1 MKHHMSLLNDL
12 GQRLL
17 RPAACAAFI
26 GLLAAAVSN
35 VLWAADANKPAS
47 YAVRLPITVAP
58 DAPLQRL
65 QLPAQALVQL
75 QSSGYN
81 DVRIFN
87 AQGQPVPMALS
98 AVATSPAE
106 RGRVLLVA
114 FPILGSESTPTLDG
128 LQLRIEERQGKR
140 VVQINTV
147 NEAVNPVAQKVLGAL
162 LDARDVKTPVVA
174 IALDV
179 DIPTAKP
186 ITFTIEASKDLKT
199 WRQLADTVMFKA
211 DGASLGAS
219 NVELVAQ
226 ELTGHYLRVT
236 WRDDNATLAGVV
248 MRGATLSTAAAGSV
262 TDRKSTR
269 LNSSHRNTSRMP
281 SSA

>member
-1 MKHHMSLLNDL
+1 MKHPMSLLNYP
-12 GQRLL
+12 GQRGL
-17 RPAACAAFI
+17 RPVVCAAFI
-26 GLLAAAVSN
+26 GLLAAAFSSVS
-35 VLWAADANKPAS
+35 LAADANKPAS

-75 QSSGYN
+75 QSSRYN

-98 AVATSPAE
+98 TVATSPAE

-140 VVQINTV
+140 VVQINSGK
-147 NEAVNPVAQKVLGAL
+147 EAVNPAAQKVLGVL

-186 ITFTIEASKDLKT
+186 ITFTIERSEE
-199 WRQLADTVMFKA
+199 R
-211 DGASLGAS
+211 
-219 NVELVAQ
+219 
-226 ELTGHYLRVT
+226 RV
-236 WRDDNATLAGVV
+236 G
-248 MRGATLSTAAAGSV
+248 
-262 TDRKSTR
+262 KEC
-269 LNSSHRNTSRMP
+269 
-281 SSA
+281 

>member
-1 MKHHMSLLNDL
+1 MKHGISLLNSL
-12 GQRLL
+12 GQRGL
-17 RPAACAAFI
+17 RPGLCAASVA
-26 GLLAAAVSN
+26 LLIAAFSG

-47 YAVRLPITVAP
+47 YAVRLPITAAP

-65 QLPAQALVQL
+65 QLPVQALVQL

-106 RGRVLLVA
+106 RGRVLLAA
-114 FPILGSESTPTLDG
+114 FPILGSESTPMLDG

-140 VVQINTV
+140 VVQINTGKG
-147 NEAVNPVAQKVLGAL
+147 AASPAAQKVLGAL

-186 ITFTIEASKDLKT
+186 SPSPLRPAKT
-199 WRQLADTVMFKA
+199 
-211 DGASLGAS
+211 
-219 NVELVAQ
+219 
-226 ELTGHYLRVT
+226 
-236 WRDDNATLAGVV
+236 
-248 MRGATLSTAAAGSV
+248 
-262 TDRKSTR
+262 
-269 LNSSHRNTSRMP
+269 
-281 SSA
+281 